1 MNLMALFRGEQSD
14 EAYTGALLLAE
25 ALRTIRD
32 YDLTNFRRTHW

>member
-1 MNLMALFRGEQSD
+1 MALFRGETSD

-32 YDLTNFRRTHW
+32 YDASTWQRLW